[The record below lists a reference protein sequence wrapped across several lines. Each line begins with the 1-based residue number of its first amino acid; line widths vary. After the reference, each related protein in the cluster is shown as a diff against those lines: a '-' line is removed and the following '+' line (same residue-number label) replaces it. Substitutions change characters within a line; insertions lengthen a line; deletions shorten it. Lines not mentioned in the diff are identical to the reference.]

1 MNIYNVSSG
10 DADPNND
17 YFRVHAAMD
26 AGSASTIRIYQSGGR
41 GVMAYSTTSDYIWKL
56 ERRKYASNEIV
67 ELKASEANKVGYPN
81 SIGWVP
87 GTGVSV
93 LSNSEFLS
101 TGRLQPFTNKSELS
115 EDNLIK
121 SGIFIPEDHYDR
133 AWNAT
138 GVISVSNVSG
148 AFGEIGTLISTL
160 GYTFDNVSG
169 FQQHI
174 YYGLNTNAVN
184 SSNPPF
190 VRLGNT
196 NTETTGVIEVFASQL
211 EGCVFQMDIG
221 RNFLSGAAVRTGMLS
236 LPEKFGPV
244 YTPASDKLS
253 VKNEWNSI
261 FEINAGANADIFFR
275 SGENRDQAFSDA
287 MEKYLNENWYGK
299 LQEHL
304 WGSQINNTEWVNLSS
319 RDPETLKNTII
330 YCFNYFGASN
340 DIFEMGRWSYFNG
353 VVGIGTSLEWHIGLG
368 GPYLRQHGGLMGK
381 SLYSQ
386 SSRFLRQET
395 AYLPTIGQYMN
406 VNKVFGLPPRTSY
419 SYNLENNQN
428 LSLFTGKFAPGSATT
443 SL

>member
-17 YFRVHAAMD
+17 YFRMYAAMD

-56 ERRKYASNEIV
+56 ERRKYASSEIV
-67 ELKASEANKVGYPN
+67 ELKASEADKVGYPN

-87 GTGVSV
+87 GTGVSA

-101 TGRLQPFTNKSELS
+101 TGKMKPFTPKSDIS
-115 EDNLIK
+115 EANFIK

-133 AWNAT
+133 EWSAT
-138 GVISVSNVSG
+138 GVIGVSNVSG
-148 AFGEIGTLISTL
+148 RFRDYS
-160 GYTFDNVSG
+160 
-169 FQQHI
+169 
-174 YYGLNTNAVN
+174 GLNINAVN
-184 SSNPPF
+184 SSSPPF

-196 NTETTGVIEVFASQL
+196 ETATTGVIEVFASQL

-221 RNFLSGAAVRTGMLS
+221 RNFFSGAVVKTGMLF

-253 VKNEWNSI
+253 VQSEWNSI
-261 FEINAGANADIFFR
+261 FAINGGANADVFFR
-275 SGENRDQAFSDA
+275 SGENMDQVFSEA
-287 MEKYLNENWYGK
+287 MGKYLNENWYGK
-299 LQEHL
+299 LQQHL
-304 WGSQINNTEWVNLSS
+304 WGNQINNTRINLSS
-319 RDPETLKNTII
+319 RDPEALKNTII

-340 DIFEMGRWSYFNG
+340 DIYSMGEWSYFNR
-353 VVGIGTSLEWHIGLG
+353 VVGAGTSLQWHIGLNG
-368 GPYLRQHGGLMGK
+368 T
-381 SLYSQ
+381 SLYSNNY
-386 SSRFLRQET
+386 RFLRQET
-395 AYLPTIGQYMN
+395 AYLPTIGKYMN

-428 LSLFTGKFAPGSATT
+428 LSLFTGKFAPGPATT
-443 SL
+443 SS

>member
-17 YFRVHAAMD
+17 YFRIHAAMD

-41 GVMAYSTTSDYIWKL
+41 GVMSYSTTSDYIWKL
-56 ERRKYASNEIV
+56 ERRKYASSEIV
-67 ELKASEANKVGYPN
+67 QLKASEGDKVGYPN

-93 LSNSEFLS
+93 LSNSELLS
-101 TGRLQPFTNKSELS
+101 TGRIETFTQKTGLS
-115 EDNLIK
+115 ESNFIK
-121 SGIFIPEDHYDR
+121 SGIFIPEDYYDR
-133 AWNAT
+133 AWDAT
-138 GVISVSNVSG
+138 GVITVFNVSG
-148 AFGEIGTLISTL
+148 SFSAYPG
-160 GYTFDNVSG
+160 SG
-169 FQQHI
+169 I
-174 YYGLNTNAVN
+174 NAVN
-184 SSNPPF
+184 SSSPPF

-196 NTETTGVIEVFASQL
+196 NTATTGEIEVFASQL

-221 RNFLSGAAVRTGMLS
+221 RNFLSGAAVKTGMLS
-236 LPEKFGPV
+236 LPEKFGPA

-253 VKNEWNSI
+253 FKNEWNSI
-261 FEINAGANADIFFR
+261 FDINAGANADIFFR
-275 SGENRDQAFSDA
+275 SGENRDQVFGEA

-304 WGSQINNTEWVNLSS
+304 WGSQINDTEWVKLSS

-353 VVGIGTSLEWHIGLG
+353 VVGVGSALEWHIGTR
-368 GPYLRQHGGLMGK
+368 GP
-381 SLYSQ
+381 SLYSNNV
-386 SSRFLRQET
+386 RFLRQEI
-395 AYLPTIGQYMN
+395 AYLPTIGKYMN
-406 VNKVFGLPPRTSY
+406 VNKIFGLPPRTSF
-419 SYNLENNQN
+419 SYNVENNQN
-428 LSLFTGKFAPGSATT
+428 ISLFTGGFAPGAATT